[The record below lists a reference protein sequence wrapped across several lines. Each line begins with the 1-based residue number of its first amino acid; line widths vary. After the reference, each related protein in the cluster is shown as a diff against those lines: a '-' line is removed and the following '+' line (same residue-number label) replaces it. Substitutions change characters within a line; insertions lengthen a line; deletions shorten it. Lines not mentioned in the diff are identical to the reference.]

1 MAIGYANELQQALE
15 CAVVAWSAVD
25 QIENGVRFERLEHV
39 GDVAADIDSRHPK
52 ALLLQR
58 LAARPSGPQ
67 RCFARAR
74 PTPHQ
79 HADVLGSIHAP

>member
-1 MAIGYANELQQALE
+1 MAVGYADQLQQTLK

-25 QIENGVRFERLEHV
+25 QIEYGIWFERLEHV
-39 GDVAADIDSRHPK
+39 GDVAADINSRDPK